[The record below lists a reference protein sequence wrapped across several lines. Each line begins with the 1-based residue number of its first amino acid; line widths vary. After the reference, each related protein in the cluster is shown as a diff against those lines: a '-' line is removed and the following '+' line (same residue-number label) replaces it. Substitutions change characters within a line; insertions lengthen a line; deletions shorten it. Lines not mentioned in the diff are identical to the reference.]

1 LFKYAK
7 SIYKYNVKVIALVK
21 FCFMILYPY
30 DSFFAKLAL
39 SYIRIADQ
47 KNKKNARKTT
57 GRFFFNL

>member
-1 LFKYAK
+1 
-7 SIYKYNVKVIALVK
+7 
-21 FCFMILYPY
+21 MILYPY